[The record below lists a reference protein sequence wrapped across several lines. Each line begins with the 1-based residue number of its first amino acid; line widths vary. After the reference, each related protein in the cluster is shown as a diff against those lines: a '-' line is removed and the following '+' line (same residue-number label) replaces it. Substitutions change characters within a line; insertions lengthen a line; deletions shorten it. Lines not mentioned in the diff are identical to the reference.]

1 MYNIYF
7 SQIIYLLVYQKFT
20 SYIEN
25 VLLKSVFLKNLSF
38 LNHSNSLKILSS
50 SLSERNPLCTIV
62 SLIRSKIFG
71 DDLTSVSLLSSEFI
85 LLINS
90 SDSICF
96 ALIFPLRLSNSLLT
110 FTISSLWFSIVLSLN
125 FILCSISL
133 FFSKVNFNSFCK
145 FVIVSLA
152 SFRLVS
158 ISSNFGFN
166 RVNSISVFSL
176 FSDILSKFFLADE
189 NFSLILT
196 KLLSLP
202 VSLFSVSFNFSL
214 VLLKFSSIFT
224 ISLSNS
230 LIFARKSNKTLPSIF
245 WLFSGANSAR
255 SQLIPI
261 SAHLLSLILIL
272 FTSNLFIRFRS
283 FFQEFLFIVMN
294 LIK

>member
-1 MYNIYF
+1 
-7 SQIIYLLVYQKFT
+7 
-20 SYIEN
+20 
-25 VLLKSVFLKNLSF
+25 
-38 LNHSNSLKILSS
+38 
-50 SLSERNPLCTIV
+50 
-62 SLIRSKIFG
+62 
-71 DDLTSVSLLSSEFI
+71 
-85 LLINS
+85 
-90 SDSICF
+90 
-96 ALIFPLRLSNSLLT
+96 
-110 FTISSLWFSIVLSLN
+110 
-125 FILCSISL
+125 
-133 FFSKVNFNSFCK
+133 
-145 FVIVSLA
+145 
-152 SFRLVS
+152 
-158 ISSNFGFN
+158 
-166 RVNSISVFSL
+166 L

-214 VLLKFSSIFT
+214 VFLKSSLIFA